1 MIANHAAEQVVL
13 GTLLAD
19 PRAGFVANSLTVDEF
34 TAQLHR
40 LLFEAIEARVQ
51 DGQAPSPAILAPQFA
66 KDKIGDVPAPQY
78 MLTLIRSAVSL
89 DDLSN
94 YVRSLRE
101 YSGRRQMVGIS
112 EEMGKTAKSL
122 NAQILPFNEGV
133 VATLGQISAGMK
145 HGRQSSYM
153 LEDVA
158 QQTVDRLRSGQK
170 PNLVDT
176 GLADL
181 NRDIGGWTRGELTI
195 LAGRPSMGKTT
206 VALSSLRQAARRGV
220 TSLFFSME
228 MSRQALSDRMLSDA
242 VFNSQ
247 TPIHYTNIIRGQVS
261 PRDIDRL
268 QDAQQSMVGHPM
280 RIDDQSRMT
289 VTEIGVRIRRYQDEL
304 ERQGR
309 RLDVVCLDHL
319 GFIRASDRYAGQ
331 RVNEVGEISAAM
343 KEMAKELDVAMI
355 LLCQLS
361 REVERREDKRPQLS
375 DLRDSGNLEQ
385 DADTV
390 IFAFRKAYYLARIQY
405 DKMDD
410 ENERIAELDV
420 MERIIELLGLKT
432 RNGPIFT
439 RRLFADMGS
448 NAVRDLAA

>member
-19 PRAGFVANSLTVDEF
+19 PRAGFIADSLTVDEF

-66 KDKIGDVPAPQY
+66 KDKIGEVPAPQY
-78 MLTLIRSAVSL
+78 MLTLIRHAVNL

-101 YSGRRQMVGIS
+101 YSGRRAMVGIS
-112 EEMGKTAKSL
+112 EEMAKTAKSL

-153 LEDVA
+153 LADIA
-158 QQTVDRLRSGQK
+158 QQTVDRLRSGEK

-181 NRDIGGWTRGELTI
+181 NSDIGGWTRGELTI

-247 TPIHYTNIIRGQVS
+247 TPVHYTNIIRGQVS

-304 ERQGR
+304 ERQGK

-405 DKMDD
+405 DKIDD
-410 ENERIAELDV
+410 ENERIAELEV

>member
-19 PRAGFVANSLTVDEF
+19 PRAGFIANSLTVDEF
-34 TAQLHR
+34 TVQLHR

-78 MLTLIRSAVSL
+78 MLTLVRHAVSL
-89 DDLSN
+89 DDLSH

-101 YSGRRQMVGIS
+101 YSGRRAMVGIS

-122 NAQILPFNEGV
+122 NSQILPFNEGV

-153 LEDVA
+153 LADVA
-158 QQTVDRLRSGQK
+158 QQTVDRLRSGEK

-181 NRDIGGWTRGELTI
+181 NLDIGGWTRGELTI

-247 TPIHYTNIIRGQVS
+247 TPVHYSNIIRGNVN
-261 PRDIDRL
+261 RWDIDRL
-268 QDAQQSMVGHPM
+268 QEAQQSMVGHPM
-280 RIDDQSRMT
+280 RIDDQSRLT

-304 ERQGR
+304 ERQGK

-390 IFAFRKAYYLARIQY
+390 IFAFRKAYYLARTTY
-405 DKMDD
+405 DKIDD
-410 ENERIAELDV
+410 ENERIAELEV

>member
-13 GTLLAD
+13 GTLLAE
-19 PRAGFVANSLTVDEF
+19 PSAGFVANSLTVDEF
-34 TAQLHR
+34 TVPLHR

-51 DGQAPSPAILAPQFA
+51 EGQAPSPAILAPQFVG
-66 KDKIGDVPAPQY
+66 DKIEGMPAPQY
-78 MLTLIRSAVSL
+78 MLQLVRNAVTL
-89 DDLSN
+89 DDLSH

-101 YSGRRQMVGIS
+101 YSGRREMVGIA

-122 NAQILPFNEGV
+122 SAQILPFNEGV
-133 VATLGQISAGMK
+133 VASLGQISAGMK
-145 HGRQSSYM
+145 HGRQSSFM
-153 LEDVA
+153 LADAA
-158 QQTVDRLRSGQK
+158 QQTVDRLRSGKK
-170 PNLVDT
+170 PNLIDT

-181 NRDIGGWTRGELTI
+181 NKDIGGWTRGELTI

-247 TPIHYTNIIRGQVS
+247 TPIHYTNIIRGKVNQW
-261 PRDIDRL
+261 DIDRL
-268 QDAQQSMVGHPM
+268 QEAQQSMVGLPM
-280 RIDDQSRMT
+280 RIDDQSRLT
-289 VTEIGVRIRRYQDEL
+289 VTDIGIRIRRYQDEL
-304 ERQGR
+304 ERLGK

-343 KEMAKELDVAMI
+343 KEMAKELDVAVM

-361 REVERREDKRPQLS
+361 REVERRDDKRPQLA

-390 IFAFRKAYYLARIQY
+390 IFTFRKAYYLARTQFDNISE
-405 DKMDD
+405 
-410 ENERIAELDV
+410 ENDRIAELEV

-439 RRLFADMGS
+439 RRLFVDMGS
-448 NAVRDLAA
+448 NAIRDLAA